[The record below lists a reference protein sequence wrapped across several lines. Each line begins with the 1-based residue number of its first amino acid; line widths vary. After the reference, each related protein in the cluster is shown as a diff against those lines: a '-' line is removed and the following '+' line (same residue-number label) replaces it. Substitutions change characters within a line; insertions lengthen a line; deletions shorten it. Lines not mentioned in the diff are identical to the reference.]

1 MSDTGTFSDP
11 ATDLTAPSPQPMQ
24 RASAPCSACGM
35 TAGHPGE
42 PERSTGA
49 QPTRRYVYTLGRVEA
64 RYPSLSVEKEF
75 AQAAGRA
82 ETIGL
87 TDPEV
92 LAKLLSAKQNRYLA
106 RSVCWILTIEGIEAY
121 VLMPRDSD
129 DLDMLIESLRPA
141 PRITDLNVVIGRI
154 GPMAAPSLC
163 NGLTLPTVTFDQVF
177 SFDLDSFANA
187 VPVPEGSK
195 EKDFKSSVLS
205 VFLRVLQMADNR
217 GVDDHHRA
225 LNYLAT
231 RYPAIY
237 HATADRH
244 AQDSS
249 LDGVEVRPSRLARP
263 RAIVDVIFSFRSRK
277 TDVVEK
283 LFARVDVSEEFPFLV
298 TKLSPF
304 YDR

>member
-1 MSDTGTFSDP
+1 
-11 ATDLTAPSPQPMQ
+11 
-24 RASAPCSACGM
+24 
-35 TAGHPGE
+35 
-42 PERSTGA
+42 
-49 QPTRRYVYTLGRVEA
+49 
-64 RYPSLSVEKEF
+64 
-75 AQAAGRA
+75 
-82 ETIGL
+82 
-87 TDPEV
+87 
-92 LAKLLSAKQNRYLA
+92 
-106 RSVCWILTIEGIEAY
+106 
-121 VLMPRDSD
+121 
-129 DLDMLIESLRPA
+129 MLIESLRPA
-141 PRITDLNVVIGRI
+141 PRISDLNVVIGRI
-154 GPMAAPSLC
+154 GPMAPPSLC

-237 HATADRH
+237 HATAERH